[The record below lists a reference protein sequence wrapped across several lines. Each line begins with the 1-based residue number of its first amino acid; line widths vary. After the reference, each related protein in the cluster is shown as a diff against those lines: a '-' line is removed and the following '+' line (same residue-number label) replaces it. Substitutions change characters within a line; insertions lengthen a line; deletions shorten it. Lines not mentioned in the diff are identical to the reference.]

1 METACRS
8 EWVESVAK
16 SLSSQENSFHFI
28 HIEMA
33 LGCWSLSLTSVLRS
47 LQEYV
52 YFFGSIKK

>member
-16 SLSSQENSFHFI
+16 SLSSQENFHFI

-33 LGCWSLSLTSVLRS
+33 LGCWSPSLTSVLRS